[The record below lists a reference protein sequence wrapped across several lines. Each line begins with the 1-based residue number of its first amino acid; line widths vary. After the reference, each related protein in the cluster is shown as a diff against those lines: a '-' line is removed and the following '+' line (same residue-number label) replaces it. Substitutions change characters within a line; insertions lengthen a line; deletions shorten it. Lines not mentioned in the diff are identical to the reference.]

1 MEPLKFGN
9 IYVFAARTTLLG
21 VWLLVHAGIKV
32 NKMGRSCGLC
42 RHGAVYPIAIHTVQ
56 LYFVPIIFSVLG
68 WFMWTFAHILSGC
81 FSENGVTIW
90 LGCWDSPM
98 LVQLPVN
105 YPEVYVYNRTVTDHN
120 KHDLTKCCCVIYSF
134 VKLKFG
140 ISSDN
145 INTVLFAHF
154 ALLSVSEQ
162 NVSQRGGRFLSLVDA
177 YSTIDINGPLFS
189 GLM

>member
-9 IYVFAARTTLLG
+9 KYVFAARTKLLG

-90 LGCWDSPM
+90 LGCWDSHI
-98 LVQLPVN
+98 LVQLLVN
-105 YPEVYVYNRTVTDHN
+105 YPEVYGYNRTVTNHN
-120 KHDLTKCCCVIYSF
+120 KHDLTKCCCVFYSF
-134 VKLKFG
+134 VKLKFS

-145 INTVLFAHF
+145 TVPLAIFI
-154 ALLSVSEQ
+154 SVCLWAK
-162 NVSQRGGRFLSLVDA
+162 SQPTGGGVFYPRLIH
-177 YSTIDINGPLFS
+177 TQP
-189 GLM
+189 